1 MGNKYV
7 TDMLTRM
14 SRLVGMPR
22 AGGRSPQR
30 GCAGYAASARRGL
43 GVARWLLFLAVGV
56 GLWGAASGQTNPWL
70 ENIKPGTSLPVGKTD
85 SHGNYLVVKAYRG
98 FEESEYPE
106 KTSDYRIDAGGWT
119 MESKNFSIA
128 KWILWEG
135 GSGPANGSIHYPSG
149 AKVGKHN
156 ALNAFFGSGRQTYLV
171 TPPTN
176 VGSREVSDPALYF
189 WFAAMAN
196 QNQPDE
202 LQIFVRNKRAKDANR
217 REFKTPIAIFRN
229 EGEGGWVEV
238 QVKLNDAF
246 KGWSEEDKQSV
257 QFGFLAI
264 GNNGWGICLDE
275 LMLIDLGGKPAQVSN
290 VGMSQLIQPLGQDSK
305 LNEIFRVD
313 IGVGTGSGKYKIKE
327 FKLEFDGAPE
337 VYERSVEHLYLYH
350 SKLPTFDS
358 HAENRM
364 ATITMQ
370 GGKVT
375 NIAWEKR
382 GSDQHED
389 RFLEPGQ
396 RHYLWLVADIKSNAQ
411 PKDVL
416 RFKAPRSAIEL
427 VYCDNRGEEN
437 PKVGSKIYPIEQEW
451 TAGEERKCTIYK
463 TLFSDSFENGAGNWT
478 LASDW
483 KVGEI
488 CATHHSFGSD
498 KLSQHP
504 SRAFGGTGVLATAKM
519 GDASGACAGKIQPM
533 YSPNLSEQSCT
544 AVKANIDA
552 SIYRNVL
559 VRFRYAASLGGSNDR
574 VSLFV
579 KSAAYGDQKVWLE
592 NSGVRDTG
600 WKTAVVEIRDY
611 ADRVQNL
618 TLGFAIKSDAV
629 DENAGLLIDDFQVL
643 GDYIKADVGVENILP
658 PTTLEFD
665 ANSKITVR
673 VKNYGAEAV
682 DASKVTVTVKVNGE
696 EMVLPGKMGSIA
708 AGATLDWEFSS
719 NRLVPV
725 TNRNNEI
732 VVEATAKIP
741 DDDGTDND
749 TKRVRFYSFPK
760 FEVSA
765 TKPWP
770 ENTDIRMD
778 QWYPTTYP
786 GGGASSW
793 LQSFKELCSKC
804 ASGRMFSADPP
815 VNKFIWTTG
824 NERNNTHEN
833 SVLTG
838 PIFDLK
844 ADANV
849 KYEVVVTHMLS
860 ERAKMWIEYRTDVNA
875 PSASTEGW
883 TTLLPP
889 TGGWSENWYGGTAN
903 AWVGTSSTSPGPEP
917 MPVPYSYKV
926 SKTMLPVQSGKVQL
940 RVRFNDPD
948 NAEANE
954 GAAVNMIRVQALKAD
969 LQVTGFTPQ
978 PQCTNTPSST
988 PLKIKVKNNGPVA
1001 QKSFM
1006 CPVHVVVRE
1015 MQERTRGT
1023 RAPELPVPGDVV
1035 LVDKILTL
1043 QIPDINVGEEKEID
1057 TELAF
1062 AWDWAD
1068 WGYFIEIAM
1077 NMEQSSQGS
1086 DENTANNSYSGSY
1099 IPKMYPGLFFA
1110 EADPATRQ
1118 IAVPSQI
1125 GPNTPVTLYQ
1135 RNRRAWANHMNDNLE
1150 LGTAQG
1156 YRNAREG
1163 VFYSFTSD
1171 GTFKIKF
1178 KYSYG
1183 VNVEGTCPETTEEY
1197 TLVKNDVRLSLGQVD
1212 VKQNSC
1218 YSPGGETV
1226 GVPISGAPGTE
1237 VKAIIYINGDY
1248 AHPAASAEG
1257 AIPAS
1262 DKSVTLSL
1270 TGVKIPANYS
1280 TVEVVALVKKG
1291 SSYLPSQ
1298 GTEGHRVISK
1308 VYRWKTPNRL
1318 PVYVRT
1324 RTGNPGSYTYSNQML
1339 LPYEGAVVNNFTTA
1353 KLELYTPAE
1362 DGVKYTWIRTRN
1374 GVSETIEGN
1383 SIYLEEYDASYSVK
1397 AESKECGS
1405 PIASNQIKVWSGDI
1419 ELVAFTG
1426 VTALEGV
1433 CQSASG
1439 GTQLS
1444 IDLENHSRTLYKAGL
1459 PVKFVMTYPDASTEN
1474 IDIKLPKDLQEQA
1487 RITIPLPEIPK
1498 GKLRIG
1504 HNTLKLEFKQIGESA
1519 DGDGDKSNNTIEG
1532 DINLKPSPEVEFE
1545 DAAKPDGVIRQK
1557 IDRWVFSPKIKSKD
1571 GTTYNWTGRMVDDE
1585 LQAWSASLGRQ
1596 STLTVEGTPKYDL
1609 YKIAVKNA
1617 EGCTTEKIYKLIM
1630 TDASLKRIERPFSS
1644 CSLGEDNTDVVVVII
1659 GNEGKRP
1666 LQKDTEV
1673 TVTVKLSDGTTYTAD
1688 KEQLDNDIPEGGD
1701 YKIIIPAEGLQ
1712 KKLAGVQNMRLTAE
1726 VKLGNLNGKKVED
1739 IEKSNDK
1746 VTTEIYSYGYPKFSV
1761 KYVPI
1766 SQCNPNAESYPL
1778 EGKDLRVKWPYAK
1791 FVVENLE
1798 GSNTVEF
1805 LYGSNSL
1812 DPAMVIEDGNKP
1824 PDNPSGAS
1832 LPDQQSYLPTKS
1844 TMEKSEDR
1852 AGKGH
1857 YVIRARNS
1865 EGCEAD
1871 VKFDLVLERYA
1882 LELVGS
1888 QSTSPRAQCQFPDEK
1903 LETQVV
1909 VKNTGNTKLPEGTKL
1924 KFTAILNDDT
1934 KNQGSTDEYEVEA
1947 AKNAGRLEESEA
1959 VLKGELP
1966 PNYSFPFTIKLPKLN
1981 VGRDGQELRIQVK
1994 VAFGDET
2001 GLQCANL
2008 AGSEAVGILKTQDKK
2023 DVGTFDITIT
2033 PAGGAKE
2040 TKNLEKRTYSDP
2052 FEYEVD
2058 YVALDVQNQGT
2069 EEFTYQWSWDGGIGL
2084 KYGSGRRTDDKAQGI
2099 DVEGS
2104 GRVACRLTNKTS
2116 GCSRE
2121 SGGYIRRK
2129 GLNLAVKWIVS
2140 PRSTCKPNVPEAIPV
2155 KVWVAN
2161 VGSNDFVVEKEKD
2174 AQKAFTIKYAVYKKG
2189 ETTNPLSEGSKDVM
2203 FKDLFTLN
2211 NDDPGDLHN
2220 GMVGLRAI
2228 KISNEQGKV
2237 SDTTESIRDF
2247 DLPDITG
2254 MKGLRE
2260 TDFYIQAELLDIS
2273 PDVEGSAGIP
2283 KHVTKKEFQH
2293 YASPTIAGEK
2303 LGGAKE
2309 VFYSATGVIKVT
2321 DEGEEGL
2328 YHNYQWSKV
2337 GGGTLQTG
2345 ESSGLAG
2352 ATPSSAVVTE
2362 PGDYM
2367 LTFVDA
2373 NQCAGSA
2380 SKTVRFPA
2388 YLVFA
2393 DSDLVLPEK
2402 EACAL
2407 TADEEVAVKVTNM
2420 GKEPYTPPSGGV
2432 PVNVECTEYNS
2443 DFATLSTDLDKKQHL
2458 EGARLQLMDAP
2469 LAPGATGVM
2478 KGKITTTDGKHLSL
2492 ASEEGQMKFQIMVK
2506 IRDEA
2511 DSSQLVTP
2519 PAKRPKREVK
2529 TGDVMNYSHPLLGKP
2544 LDEMAKDGLQ
2554 DPSADLMRI
2563 PFAKRGFI
2571 MSPTGLSI
2579 ETVPTWYYTA
2589 QGVADTP
2596 IEGREL
2602 KVMRTGEYM
2611 LKLME
2616 KHGNQ
2621 TCQSTYGPIK
2631 LRFKPEYVL
2640 TPEFDQSSTTQCR
2653 EEKDKNVGLESPIAI
2668 KLKVA
2673 PRVVPIAAGDKFTVS
2688 YEEENVAGSL
2698 HEEELVVE
2706 NTIDTTAADAPTV
2719 LEYSFQIKPRFKAGN
2734 HKIKVKVLYKDDLGD
2749 PTPGEVLEELHF
2761 NIKPAFDFNATFT
2774 TENPPIT
2781 IVGPEPP
2788 AGDSYTYW
2796 WSVNSG
2802 TGSSAIHDRSGEYF
2816 LKVTSNGCTTEKT
2829 FLVRIMRKV
2838 SWEVENPDM
2847 GTFKVELLKRDS
2859 EEVERELNNPDAV
2872 SGEAELLITAL
2883 PNKGHILNLLERQG
2897 VEIAGAEAGGFKG
2910 KIPVDDK
2917 PVELKVGFAQ
2927 GPDPHA
2933 VGVLPEVRI
2942 VSPFSRSL
2950 ELLNTE
2956 RVVEFEV
2963 VNQVGAVITHQ
2974 HIAAGQPRITLEFP
2988 NLPEGLYL
2996 VRVVDAAGGVRTL
3009 RAVKA
3014 H

>member
-1 MGNKYV
+1 MLSMGNKYV

-14 SRLVGMPR
+14 SRLVGMQR

-427 VYCDNRGEEN
+427 VYCDNRGEEK

-533 YSPNLSEQSCT
+533 YSPNLSEESCT

-579 KSAAYGDQKVWLE
+579 NTAAYGPQKVWLE

-1183 VNVEGTCPETTEEY
+1183 VNNPGDCPEVTEEY
-1197 TLVKNDVRLSLGQVD
+1197 TLVKNDVTLSIGQVD
-1212 VKQNSC
+1212 VKQNAC

-1257 AIPAS
+1257 AIPAT

-1270 TGVKIPANYS
+1270 AGVKIPANYS

-1308 VYRWKTPNRL
+1308 VYRWKTPSRL

-1324 RTGNPGSYTYSNQML
+1324 RTGDPGNYTYSNQML

-1504 HNTLKLEFKQIGESA
+1504 HNTLKLEFKQIGASA

-1739 IEKSNDK
+1739 IESSNNK
-1746 VTTEIYSYGYPKFSV
+1746 VTTEIYSYGYPKINV
-1761 KYVPI
+1761 KYTPV
-1766 SQCNPNAESYPL
+1766 SKCSTAELDL
-1778 EGKDLRVKWPYAK
+1778 ENGAKLSVNWPYAIFK
-1791 FVVENLE
+1791 TSLE
-1798 GSNTVEF
+1798 GGSNTPEF
-1805 LYGSNSL
+1805 LYSPKPL
-1812 DPAMVIEDGNKP
+1812 DPLMEINDGKTP
-1824 PDNPSGAS
+1824 PDDPHGSPLGETE
-1832 LPDQQSYLPTKS
+1832 SYLPTKS

-1909 VKNTGNTKLPEGTKL
+1909 VKNVGNTRLPEGTKL

-1934 KNQGSTDEYEVEA
+1934 KNQGATDEYEVEA
-1947 AKNAGRLEESEA
+1947 AKTAGRLEESEGI
-1959 VLKGELP
+1959 LKGELP
-1966 PNYSFPFTIKLPKLN
+1966 PDYSFPFTIKLPKLN
-1981 VGRDGQELRIQVK
+1981 VGRDGNELRIQVK

-2008 AGSEAVGILKTQDKK
+2008 AGDGAVGILKTRDKK
-2023 DVGTFDITIT
+2023 DVGTFDIVIT
-2033 PAGGAKE
+2033 PKNGQKV
-2040 TKNLEKRTYSDP
+2040 TKHLGKWTYSDP
-2052 FEYEVD
+2052 YEYEVD
-2058 YVALDVQNQGT
+2058 YVSLDVENQGT
-2069 EEFTYQWSWDGGIGL
+2069 DEFTYQWSWDGGITL
-2084 KYGSGRRTDDKAQGI
+2084 DPSRNNDREKGI
-2099 DVEGS
+2099 NVDGA
-2104 GRVACRLTNKTS
+2104 GRVACRLTNKAS

-2121 SGGYIRRK
+2121 SGGYIRHK
-2129 GLNLAVKWIVS
+2129 GLSLAVKWIVS
-2140 PRSTCKPNVPEAIPV
+2140 PSSTCKPNVPEAIPV

-2161 VGSNDFVVEKEKD
+2161 VGNEDFAIVDDDKTPK
-2174 AQKAFTIKYAVYKKG
+2174 KAFTIKYSVYRLG
-2189 ETTNPLSEGSKDVM
+2189 ETTNPLSQGTKDVM
-2203 FKDLFTLN
+2203 FKDLFSL
-2211 NDDPGDLHN
+2211 DDGKA
-2220 GMVGLRAI
+2220 GLMSI
-2228 KISNEQGKV
+2228 KKPEHEGGE
-2237 SDTTESIRDF
+2237 SDTMQSIKDF
-2247 DLPDITG
+2247 VLPDITG

-2260 TDFYIQAELLDIS
+2260 TDFYIQAELVDINTE
-2273 PDVEGSAGIP
+2273 VGA
-2283 KHVTKKEFQH
+2283 VTTRATKKEFQH

-2321 DEGEEGL
+2321 DEAEEEL

-2653 EEKDKNVGLESPIAI
+2653 EAKDKDVGLESPIAI

-2706 NTIDTTAADAPTV
+2706 NTIDTTAADKPTV
-2719 LEYSFQIKPRFKAGN
+2719 LEFSFQIKPHFKAGN

-2859 EEVERELNNPDAV
+2859 EEIERQLNNPDAV
-2872 SGEAELLITAL
+2872 SGEAELLITVL
-2883 PNKGHILNLLERQG
+2883 PNTGHILNLLERQG

-2988 NLPEGLYL
+2988 NLPEGFYL

>member
-1 MGNKYV
+1 
-7 TDMLTRM
+7 MLTRM
-14 SRLVGMPR
+14 SRLVGMQR
-22 AGGRSPQR
+22 SGGRSPQR

-106 KTSDYRIDAGGWT
+106 KTSDFRIDAGGWT

-196 QNQPDE
+196 QNSPDE
-202 LQIFVRNKRAKDANR
+202 LQIYVRNKRSKNAAHK
-217 REFKTPIAIFRN
+217 EFKNPIAIFRN

-290 VGMSQLIQPLGQDSK
+290 VGLSQLIQPLGQDSK

-327 FKLEFDGAPE
+327 FKPEFDGDPT
-337 VYERSVEHLYLYH
+337 VYARSVEHLYLYH

-358 HAENRM
+358 HVENRM

-375 NIAWEKR
+375 NIAWEKK
-382 GSDQHED
+382 GTDQHED

-396 RHYLWLVADIKSNAQ
+396 RHYLWLVADIKSTAQ

-437 PKVGSKIYPIEQEW
+437 PKVGSKIYPLEQEW

-463 TLFSDSFENGAGNWT
+463 TLFSDSFESGSSNWT
-478 LASDW
+478 LANEW
-483 KVGEI
+483 KVGQI

-519 GDASGACAGKIQPM
+519 GDGSGACAGKIQPM

-579 KSAAYGDQKVWLE
+579 KSDAYGDQKVWLE

-696 EMVLPGKMGSIA
+696 EMVLPGKTGSIA
-708 AGATLDWEFSS
+708 AGATLDWEFTS

-749 TKRVRFYSFPK
+749 TKRVRFYSFPR

-765 TKPWP
+765 INPWP
-770 ENTDIRMD
+770 KNTDIRME

-889 TGGWSENWYGGTAN
+889 TGGWSENWYDGTAN
-903 AWVGTSSTSPGPEP
+903 AWVGTSSTSPEP

-969 LQVTGFTPQ
+969 LAVTGFTPQ

-988 PLKIKVKNNGPVA
+988 PLKIKVKNNGPVV

-1015 MQERTRGT
+1015 MQEYQRPRGT
-1023 RAPELPVPGDVV
+1023 RTPDLPVPSQAV
-1035 LVDKILTL
+1035 LVDKILSL

-1068 WGYFIEIAM
+1068 WGYAIDIAM
-1077 NMEQSSQGS
+1077 NVEQSSQGS

-1125 GPNTPVTLYQ
+1125 SSNMPVTLYQ
-1135 RNRRAWANHMNDNLE
+1135 RNRRAWANHMNDDLVP
-1150 LGTAQG
+1150 GTAHG

-1183 VNVEGTCPETTEEY
+1183 VNVEGTCPEVTEEY
-1197 TLVKNDVRLSLGQVD
+1197 TLVKNDVTLSIGQVD
-1212 VKQNSC
+1212 VKQNAC

-1270 TGVKIPANYS
+1270 AGVKIPANYS

-1298 GTEGHRVISK
+1298 GKEGHRVISK

-1374 GVSETIEGN
+1374 GVPESIEGN

-1439 GTQLS
+1439 GVILS

-1474 IDIKLPKDLQEQA
+1474 IEIKLPKDLQEQA

-1498 GKLRIG
+1498 GKLKIG

-1557 IDRWVFSPKIKSKD
+1557 IDRWVFSPRIKSKD

-1585 LQAWSASLGRQ
+1585 LQTWSASLGRQ

-1609 YKIAVKNA
+1609 YKIEVKNA

-1673 TVTVKLSDGTTYTAD
+1673 TVTVKLGDGTTYTTGI
-1688 KEQLDNDIPEGGD
+1688 EQLDSDIPEGGD

-1739 IEKSNDK
+1739 IESSNDK
-1746 VTTEIYSYGYPKFSV
+1746 VTTEIYSYGYPKINV
-1761 KYVPI
+1761 KYTPV
-1766 SQCNPNAESYPL
+1766 SKCSTAELDL
-1778 EGKDLRVKWPYAK
+1778 ENGAKLSVNWPYAIFK
-1791 FVVENLE
+1791 ASLE
-1798 GSNTVEF
+1798 GGSNTPEF
-1805 LYGSNSL
+1805 LYSPKPL
-1812 DPAMVIEDGNKP
+1812 DPLMEINDGKTP
-1824 PDNPSGAS
+1824 PDDPHGSPLGETE
-1832 LPDQQSYLPTKS
+1832 SYLPTKS
-1844 TMEKSEDR
+1844 TMEKSDDR
-1852 AGKGH
+1852 FGKGH

-1882 LELVGS
+1882 LELVES
-1888 QSTSPRAQCQFPDEK
+1888 QSTSPKAQCQFPDEK

-1909 VKNTGNTKLPEGTKL
+1909 VKNVGNTRLPEGTKL

-1934 KNQGSTDEYEVEA
+1934 KNQGSADEYEEEA
-1947 AKNAGRLEESEA
+1947 AKTAGRLEESEGI
-1959 VLKGELP
+1959 LKGELP
-1966 PNYSFPFTIKLPKLN
+1966 PDYSFPFTIKLPKLN
-1981 VGRDGQELRIQVK
+1981 VGRDGNELRIQVK

-2008 AGSEAVGILKTQDKK
+2008 AGSESVGILKTQDKK
-2023 DVGTFDITIT
+2023 DVGTFNIVIT
-2033 PAGGAKE
+2033 PAGGAQE
-2040 TKNLEKRTYSDP
+2040 STTLEKRTYSDP
-2052 FEYEVD
+2052 FVYETD
-2058 YVALDVQNQGT
+2058 YVALDVRNQGT
-2069 EEFTYQWSWDGGIGL
+2069 EEFGFQWSWDGGIGL
-2084 KYGSGRRTDDKAQGI
+2084 KYGAGRRVDDKASGI
-2099 DVEGS
+2099 DVDGS
-2104 GRVACRLTNKTS
+2104 GRVACKLTNKAS
-2116 GCSRE
+2116 GCTRE

-2129 GLNLAVKWIVS
+2129 GLSLSVKWIIS
-2140 PRSTCKPNVPEAIPV
+2140 PSSTCKPNVPEAIPV
-2155 KVWVAN
+2155 KMWVAN
-2161 VGSNDFVVEKEKD
+2161 VGSNDFVIDKEK
-2174 AQKAFTIKYAVYKKG
+2174 ASQKAFTIKYAVYRLG
-2189 ETTNPLSEGSKDVM
+2189 ETTNPLSEGTRDVK
-2203 FKDLFTLN
+2203 FEELCTID
-2211 NDDPGDLHN
+2211 DDPSDLHY

-2228 KISNEQGKV
+2228 KVSKDPDV
-2237 SDTTESIRDF
+2237 KSDTTKSSQPIEC
-2247 DLPDITG
+2247 PDITG

-2260 TDFYIQAELLDIS
+2260 TDFYIQAELVDFNQE
-2273 PDVEGSAGIP
+2273 VEGVGTMQQ
-2283 KHVTKKEFQH
+2283 HVTKKEFQH

-2309 VFYSATGVIKVT
+2309 VFYSATGVIKVA
-2321 DEGEEGL
+2321 DEAEEEL

-2337 GGGTLQTG
+2337 GGDKIQTG

-2393 DSDLVLPEK
+2393 ESDFVLPEK

-2432 PVNVECTEYNS
+2432 PVNIECTEYNP

-2673 PRVVPIAAGDKFTVS
+2673 PRVVPIAAGDKFTIS

-2698 HEEELVVE
+2698 HDEELVVE
-2706 NTIDTTAADAPTV
+2706 NTIDTTAADQPTV
-2719 LEYSFQIKPRFKAGN
+2719 LEYSFNVKPSFKAGN
-2734 HKIKVKVLYKDDLGD
+2734 HKVKVKVIYKDDLGD
-2749 PTPGEVLEELHF
+2749 PTQGEVLEVLHF
-2761 NIKPAFDFNATFT
+2761 NIKPAFDFDATFT

-2859 EEVERELNNPDAV
+2859 EEVERQLNNPDAV

-2883 PNKGHILNLLERQG
+2883 PNTGHILNLLERQG

-2950 ELLNTE
+2950 ELINTE

>member
-1 MGNKYV
+1 
-7 TDMLTRM
+7 MLTRM
-14 SRLVGMPR
+14 SRLVGLQR
-22 AGGRSPQR
+22 SGGRSPQR

-106 KTSDYRIDAGGWT
+106 KTSDFRIDAGGWT

-196 QNQPDE
+196 QNSPDE
-202 LQIFVRNKRAKDANR
+202 LQIYVRNKRSKNAAHK
-217 REFKTPIAIFRN
+217 EFKNPIAIFRN

-290 VGMSQLIQPLGQDSK
+290 VGLSQLIQPLGQDSK

-327 FKLEFDGAPE
+327 FKPEFDGDPT
-337 VYERSVEHLYLYH
+337 VYARSVEHLYLYH

-358 HAENRM
+358 HLQNRM

-382 GSDQHED
+382 GTDQHED

-463 TLFSDSFENGAGNWT
+463 TLFSDSFENGVGNWT
-478 LASDW
+478 LSTDW
-483 KVGEI
+483 KVGQI
-488 CATHHSFGSD
+488 CTTHHTFADGTV
-498 KLSQHP
+498 SQHP
-504 SRAFGGTGVLATAKM
+504 SRAFGGTGVLATAID
-519 GDASGACAGKIQPM
+519 GSGACAGKIQPM
-533 YSPNLSEQSCT
+533 YSPNRTEEGCT

-579 KSAAYGDQKVWLE
+579 QTPYGPQKVWLE

-618 TLGFAIKSDAV
+618 TLGFSLKSDAT

-658 PTTLEFD
+658 PTTLEFN

-708 AGATLDWEFSS
+708 AGATLDWEFTS

-749 TKRVRFYSFPK
+749 TKRVRFYSFPR

-765 TKPWP
+765 INPWP
-770 ENTDIRMD
+770 KNTDIRME

-889 TGGWSENWYGGTAN
+889 TGGWSENWYDGTAN

-969 LQVTGFTPQ
+969 LAVTGFTPQ

-988 PLKIKVKNNGPVA
+988 PLKIKVKNNGPVV

-1015 MQERTRGT
+1015 MQEYQRPQGT
-1023 RAPELPVPGDVV
+1023 RTPDLPVPSQVV
-1035 LVDKILTL
+1035 LVDKILSL

-1068 WGYFIEIAM
+1068 WGYAVDIAL
-1077 NMEQSSQGS
+1077 NVEQSSQGS
-1086 DENTANNSYSGSY
+1086 DENTTNNSYSGSY

-1125 GPNTPVTLYQ
+1125 SPNMPVTLYQ
-1135 RNRRAWANHMNDNLE
+1135 RNRRAWANHMSDNLE
-1150 LGTAQG
+1150 LGTAHG
-1156 YRNAREG
+1156 SRNAREG

-1183 VNVEGTCPETTEEY
+1183 VNEGRCPEATEEY
-1197 TLVKNDVRLSLGQVD
+1197 TLVKNDVTLSIGQVD
-1212 VKQNSC
+1212 VKQNAC

-1257 AIPAS
+1257 AIPAT

-1298 GTEGHRVISK
+1298 GKEGHRVISK

-1439 GTQLS
+1439 GVILS

-1532 DINLKPSPEVEFE
+1532 DINVKPSPEVEFE
-1545 DAAKPDGVIRQK
+1545 DAAKPNGEIRQK

-1644 CSLGEDNTDVVVVII
+1644 CSLGDDNTDVVVVII

-1673 TVTVKLSDGTTYTAD
+1673 TVTVKLGDGTTYTTG

-1739 IEKSNDK
+1739 IESSNDK
-1746 VTTEIYSYGYPKFSV
+1746 VTTEIYSYGYPKINV
-1761 KYVPI
+1761 KYTPV
-1766 SQCNPNAESYPL
+1766 SKCSTAELDL
-1778 EGKDLRVKWPYAK
+1778 ENGAKLSVNWPYAIFK
-1791 FVVENLE
+1791 ASLE
-1798 GSNTVEF
+1798 GGSNTPEF
-1805 LYGSNSL
+1805 LYSPKPL
-1812 DPAMVIEDGNKP
+1812 DPLMEINDGKTP
-1824 PDNPSGAS
+1824 PDDPHGSPLGETE
-1832 LPDQQSYLPTKS
+1832 SYLPTKS

-1882 LELVGS
+1882 LELVES
-1888 QSTSPRAQCQFPDEK
+1888 QSTSPKAQCQFPDEK

-1909 VKNTGNTKLPEGTKL
+1909 VKNVGNTRLPEGTKL

-1934 KNQGSTDEYEVEA
+1934 KSQGATDEYEVEA
-1947 AKNAGRLEESEA
+1947 AKTAGRLEESEGI
-1959 VLKGELP
+1959 LKGELP
-1966 PNYSFPFTIKLPKLN
+1966 PDYSFPFTIKLPKLN
-1981 VGRDGQELRIQVK
+1981 VGRDGNELRIQVK

-2008 AGSEAVGILKTQDKK
+2008 AGNEAVGILKTQDKK
-2023 DVGTFDITIT
+2023 DVGTFDIVIT
-2033 PAGGAKE
+2033 PKNDQKE
-2040 TKNLEKRTYSDP
+2040 EKRLEKWTYSNP
-2052 FEYEVD
+2052 YEYEVD
-2058 YVALDVQNQGT
+2058 YVALDVENQGA
-2069 EEFTYQWSWDGGIGL
+2069 EEFTYQWSWDGGVVL
-2084 KYGSGRRTDDKAQGI
+2084 SAERTGRNNDKASGI
-2099 DVEGS
+2099 DVDGA
-2104 GRVACRLTNKTS
+2104 GRVACKLTNKAS

-2121 SGGYIRRK
+2121 SGGYIRHK
-2129 GLNLAVKWIVS
+2129 GLSLAVKWIVS
-2140 PRSTCKPNVPEAIPV
+2140 PSSTCKPNVPEAIPV

-2161 VGSNDFVVEKEKD
+2161 VGNEDFAIVDDDKHPK
-2174 AQKAFTIKYAVYKKG
+2174 KAFTIKYSVYRLG
-2189 ETTNPLSEGSKDVM
+2189 ETTNPLSQGTKDVM
-2203 FKDLFTLN
+2203 FKDLFPL
-2211 NDDPGDLHN
+2211 DDGKA
-2220 GMVGLRAI
+2220 GLMSI
-2228 KISNEQGKV
+2228 KPPEHEGEK
-2237 SDTTESIRDF
+2237 SDTMQSIKDF
-2247 DLPDITG
+2247 LLPDITG

-2260 TDFYIQAELLDIS
+2260 TDFYIQAELVDINTE
-2273 PDVEGSAGIP
+2273 VGA
-2283 KHVTKKEFQH
+2283 VTTRATKKEFQH

-2321 DEGEEGL
+2321 DEAEEEL

-2337 GGGTLQTG
+2337 GGDKIQTG

-2352 ATPSSAVVTE
+2352 ATPSSAVVAK

-2529 TGDVMNYSHPLLGKP
+2529 MGDVMNHSHPKLGKP
-2544 LDEMAKDGLQ
+2544 LDEMAHDGLG

-2571 MSPTGLSI
+2571 MSTTGIGL
-2579 ETVPTWYYTA
+2579 TTDVKWYYTA
-2589 QGVADTP
+2589 QGVTDSTNT
-2596 IEGREL
+2596 GRDQ

-2611 LKLME
+2611 LKLTE
-2616 KHGNQ
+2616 KYGNQ
-2621 TCQSTYGPIK
+2621 TCKSTYGPVK

-2653 EEKDKNVGLESPIAI
+2653 EAKDKDVGLESPIAI

-2706 NTIDTTAADAPTV
+2706 NTIDTTAADKPTV
-2719 LEYSFQIKPRFKAGN
+2719 LEFSFQIKPHFKAGN
-2734 HKIKVKVLYKDDLGD
+2734 HTIKVKVLYKDDLGD

-2761 NIKPAFDFNATFT
+2761 NIKPAFDFDATFT
-2774 TENPPIT
+2774 TENPPIK
-2781 IVGPEPP
+2781 IDGPEPP

-2802 TGSSAIHDRSGEYF
+2802 TGSSAMHDRSGEYF

-2847 GTFKVELLKRDS
+2847 GTFKVELLKKDS
-2859 EEVERELNNPDAV
+2859 DEVERQLSNPDAV

-2883 PNKGHILNLLERQG
+2883 PNTGHILNVLERQG
-2897 VEIAGAEAGGFKG
+2897 VEIASEKDAGGYKG
-2910 KIPVDDK
+2910 KIRVEDK

-2956 RVVEFEV
+2956 RVVELEV

>member
-1 MGNKYV
+1 MQ
-7 TDMLTRM
+7 
-14 SRLVGMPR
+14 R

-940 RVRFNDPD
+940 RVRFNDPN
-948 NAEANE
+948 NAEAKE

-1504 HNTLKLEFKQIGESA
+1504 HNTLKLEFKQIGASA

-1739 IEKSNDK
+1739 IESSNNK
-1746 VTTEIYSYGYPKFSV
+1746 VTTEIYSYGYPKINV
-1761 KYVPI
+1761 KYTPV
-1766 SQCNPNAESYPL
+1766 SKCSTAELDL
-1778 EGKDLRVKWPYAK
+1778 ENGAKLSVNWPYAIFK
-1791 FVVENLE
+1791 TSLE
-1798 GSNTVEF
+1798 GGSNTPEF
-1805 LYGSNSL
+1805 LYSPKPL
-1812 DPAMVIEDGNKP
+1812 DPLMEINDGKTP
-1824 PDNPSGAS
+1824 PDDPHGSPLGETE
-1832 LPDQQSYLPTKS
+1832 SYLPTKS
-1844 TMEKSEDR
+1844 TMEKSDDR
-1852 AGKGH
+1852 FGKGH

-1882 LELVGS
+1882 LELVES
-1888 QSTSPRAQCQFPDEK
+1888 QSTSPKAQCQFPDEK

-1909 VKNTGNTKLPEGTKL
+1909 VKNVGNTRLPEGTKL

-1934 KNQGSTDEYEVEA
+1934 KNQGATDEYEVEA
-1947 AKNAGRLEESEA
+1947 AKTAGRLEESEGI
-1959 VLKGELP
+1959 LKGELP
-1966 PNYSFPFTIKLPKLN
+1966 PDYSFPFTIKLPKLN
-1981 VGRDGQELRIQVK
+1981 VGRDGNELRIQVK

-2008 AGSEAVGILKTQDKK
+2008 AGDGAVGILKTRDKK
-2023 DVGTFDITIT
+2023 DVGTFDIVIT
-2033 PAGGAKE
+2033 PKNGQKV
-2040 TKNLEKRTYSDP
+2040 TKHLGKWTYSDP
-2052 FEYEVD
+2052 YEYEVD
-2058 YVALDVQNQGT
+2058 YVSLDVENQGT
-2069 EEFTYQWSWDGGIGL
+2069 DEFTYQWSWDGGITL
-2084 KYGSGRRTDDKAQGI
+2084 DPSRNNDREKGI
-2099 DVEGS
+2099 NVDGA
-2104 GRVACRLTNKTS
+2104 GRVACRLTNKAS

-2121 SGGYIRRK
+2121 SGGYIRHK
-2129 GLNLAVKWIVS
+2129 GLSLAVKWIVS
-2140 PRSTCKPNVPEAIPV
+2140 PSSTCKPNVPEAIPV

-2161 VGSNDFVVEKEKD
+2161 VGNEDFAIVDDDKTPK
-2174 AQKAFTIKYAVYKKG
+2174 KAFTIKYSVYRLG
-2189 ETTNPLSEGSKDVM
+2189 ETTNPLSQGTKDVM
-2203 FKDLFTLN
+2203 FKDLFSL
-2211 NDDPGDLHN
+2211 DDGKA
-2220 GMVGLRAI
+2220 GLMSI
-2228 KISNEQGKV
+2228 KKPEHEGGE
-2237 SDTTESIRDF
+2237 SDTMQSIKDF
-2247 DLPDITG
+2247 VLPDITG

-2260 TDFYIQAELLDIS
+2260 TDFYIQAELVDINTE
-2273 PDVEGSAGIP
+2273 VGA
-2283 KHVTKKEFQH
+2283 VTTRATKKEFQH

-2321 DEGEEGL
+2321 DEAEEEL

-2653 EEKDKNVGLESPIAI
+2653 EAKDKDVGLESPIAI

-2706 NTIDTTAADAPTV
+2706 NTIDTTAADKPTV
-2719 LEYSFQIKPRFKAGN
+2719 LEFSFQIKPHFKAGN

-2859 EEVERELNNPDAV
+2859 EEVERQLNNPDAV

-2883 PNKGHILNLLERQG
+2883 PNTGHILNLLERQG

>member
-1 MGNKYV
+1 MQ
-7 TDMLTRM
+7 
-14 SRLVGMPR
+14 R

-940 RVRFNDPD
+940 RVRFNDPN
-948 NAEANE
+948 NAEAKE

-1001 QKSFM
+1001 QKSFV

-1504 HNTLKLEFKQIGESA
+1504 HNTLKLEFKQIGASA

-1739 IEKSNDK
+1739 IESSNNK
-1746 VTTEIYSYGYPKFSV
+1746 VTTEIYSYGYPKINV
-1761 KYVPI
+1761 KYTPV
-1766 SQCNPNAESYPL
+1766 SKCSTAELDL
-1778 EGKDLRVKWPYAK
+1778 ENGAKLSVNWPYAIFK
-1791 FVVENLE
+1791 TSLE
-1798 GSNTVEF
+1798 GGSNTPEF
-1805 LYGSNSL
+1805 LYSPKPL
-1812 DPAMVIEDGNKP
+1812 DPLMEINDGKTP
-1824 PDNPSGAS
+1824 PDDPHGSPLGETE
-1832 LPDQQSYLPTKS
+1832 SYLPTKS
-1844 TMEKSEDR
+1844 TMEKSDDR
-1852 AGKGH
+1852 FGKGH

-1882 LELVGS
+1882 LELVES
-1888 QSTSPRAQCQFPDEK
+1888 QSTSPKAQCQFPDEK

-1909 VKNTGNTKLPEGTKL
+1909 VKNVGNTRLPEGTKL

-1934 KNQGSTDEYEVEA
+1934 KNQGATDEYEVEA
-1947 AKNAGRLEESEA
+1947 AKTAGRLEESEGI
-1959 VLKGELP
+1959 LKGELP
-1966 PNYSFPFTIKLPKLN
+1966 PDYSFPFTIKLPKLN
-1981 VGRDGQELRIQVK
+1981 VGRDGNELRIQVK

-2008 AGSEAVGILKTQDKK
+2008 AGDGAVGILKTRDKK
-2023 DVGTFDITIT
+2023 DVGTFDIVIT
-2033 PAGGAKE
+2033 PKNGQKV
-2040 TKNLEKRTYSDP
+2040 TKHLGKWTYSDP
-2052 FEYEVD
+2052 YEYEVD
-2058 YVALDVQNQGT
+2058 YVSLDVENQGT
-2069 EEFTYQWSWDGGIGL
+2069 DEFTYQWSWDGGITL
-2084 KYGSGRRTDDKAQGI
+2084 DPSRNNDREKGI
-2099 DVEGS
+2099 NVDGA
-2104 GRVACRLTNKTS
+2104 GRVACRLTNKAS

-2121 SGGYIRRK
+2121 SGGYIRHK
-2129 GLNLAVKWIVS
+2129 GLSLAVKWIVS
-2140 PRSTCKPNVPEAIPV
+2140 PSSTCKPNVPEAIPV

-2161 VGSNDFVVEKEKD
+2161 VGNEDFAIVDDDKTPK
-2174 AQKAFTIKYAVYKKG
+2174 KAFTIKYSVYRLG
-2189 ETTNPLSEGSKDVM
+2189 ETTNPLSQGTKDVM
-2203 FKDLFTLN
+2203 FKDLFSL
-2211 NDDPGDLHN
+2211 DDGKA
-2220 GMVGLRAI
+2220 GLMSI
-2228 KISNEQGKV
+2228 KKPEHEGGE
-2237 SDTTESIRDF
+2237 SDTMQSIKDF
-2247 DLPDITG
+2247 VLPDITG

-2260 TDFYIQAELLDIS
+2260 TDFYIQAELVDINTE
-2273 PDVEGSAGIP
+2273 VGA
-2283 KHVTKKEFQH
+2283 VTTRATKKEFQH

-2321 DEGEEGL
+2321 DEAEEEL

-2653 EEKDKNVGLESPIAI
+2653 EAKDKDVGLESPIAI

-2706 NTIDTTAADAPTV
+2706 NTIDTTAADKPTV
-2719 LEYSFQIKPRFKAGN
+2719 LEFSFQIKPHFKAGN

-2859 EEVERELNNPDAV
+2859 EEVERQLNNPDAV

-2883 PNKGHILNLLERQG
+2883 PNTGHILNLLERQG

>member
-1 MGNKYV
+1 MQR
-7 TDMLTRM
+7 T
-14 SRLVGMPR
+14 
-22 AGGRSPQR
+22 GGRSPQR
-30 GCAGYAASARRGL
+30 GYAGYAASARRGL

-106 KTSDYRIDAGGWT
+106 KTSDFRIDAGGWT

-176 VGSREVSDPALYF
+176 VSSREVSDPALYF

-202 LQIFVRNKRAKDANR
+202 LQIFVRNKRAKNASHK
-217 REFKTPIAIFRN
+217 EFKTPIAIFRN

-238 QVKLNDAF
+238 QVKLNEAF

-358 HAENRM
+358 HLQNRM

-382 GSDQHED
+382 GTDQHED

-396 RHYLWLVADIKSNAQ
+396 RHYLWLVADIKSTAQ

-488 CATHHSFGSD
+488 CATHHTFPNGTV
-498 KLSQHP
+498 SQHP
-504 SRAFGGTGVLATAKM
+504 SRAFGGTGVLATAKS
-519 GDASGACAGKIQPM
+519 DPSGTCAGKIQPM
-533 YSPNLSEQSCT
+533 YSPNLSEESCT

-749 TKRVRFYSFPK
+749 TKRVRFYSFPR

-765 TKPWP
+765 INPWP
-770 ENTDIRMD
+770 KNTDIRME

-1183 VNVEGTCPETTEEY
+1183 VNVVGTCPETTEEY

-1262 DKSVTLSL
+1262 DKSVTLNL

-1291 SSYLPSQ
+1291 SSYLPSL
-1298 GTEGHRVISK
+1298 GKEGHRVISK
-1308 VYRWKTPNRL
+1308 VYRWKAPNRL

-1504 HNTLKLEFKQIGESA
+1504 HNTLKLEFKQIGASA

-1726 VKLGNLNGKKVED
+1726 VKLGNLNDKKVED
-1739 IEKSNDK
+1739 IESSNNK
-1746 VTTEIYSYGYPKFSV
+1746 VTTEIYSYGYPKFNVSYEPVSDCSSSKLVLESGTKLSV
-1761 KYVPI
+1761 NW
-1766 SQCNPNAESYPL
+1766 Q
-1778 EGKDLRVKWPYAK
+1778 YAK
-1791 FVVENLE
+1791 FAVENLQ
-1798 GSNTVEF
+1798 GANTSES
-1805 LYGSNSL
+1805 LYSPNPL
-1812 DPAMVIEDGNKP
+1812 DPPMLIEDGKTP
-1824 PDNPSGAS
+1824 PDNPSAS
-1832 LPDQQSYLPTKS
+1832 PLGEGNFYLPTKS
-1844 TMEKSEDR
+1844 TMEKSDDR
-1852 AGKGH
+1852 FGKGH

-1882 LELVGS
+1882 LELVES
-1888 QSTSPRAQCQFPDEK
+1888 QSTSPKAQCQFPDEK

-1909 VKNTGNTKLPEGTKL
+1909 VKNVGNTRLPEGTKL

-1934 KNQGSTDEYEVEA
+1934 KNQGATDEYEVEA
-1947 AKNAGRLEESEA
+1947 AKTAGRLEESEGI
-1959 VLKGELP
+1959 LKGELP
-1966 PNYSFPFTIKLPKLN
+1966 PDYSFPFTIKLPKLN
-1981 VGRDGQELRIQVK
+1981 VGRDGNELRIQVK

-2008 AGSEAVGILKTQDKK
+2008 AGDGAVGILKTRDKK
-2023 DVGTFDITIT
+2023 DVGTFDIVIT
-2033 PAGGAKE
+2033 PKNGQKV
-2040 TKNLEKRTYSDP
+2040 TKHLGKWTYSDP
-2052 FEYEVD
+2052 YEYEVD
-2058 YVALDVQNQGT
+2058 YVSLDVENQGT
-2069 EEFTYQWSWDGGIGL
+2069 DEFTYQWSWDGGITL
-2084 KYGSGRRTDDKAQGI
+2084 DPSRNNDREKGI
-2099 DVEGS
+2099 NVDGA
-2104 GRVACRLTNKTS
+2104 GRVACRLTNKAS

-2121 SGGYIRRK
+2121 SGGYIRHK
-2129 GLNLAVKWIVS
+2129 GLSLAVKWIVS
-2140 PRSTCKPNVPEAIPV
+2140 PSSTCKPNVPEAIPV

-2161 VGSNDFVVEKEKD
+2161 VGNEDFAIVDDDKTPK
-2174 AQKAFTIKYAVYKKG
+2174 KAFTIKYSVYRLG
-2189 ETTNPLSEGSKDVM
+2189 ETTNPLSQGTKDVM
-2203 FKDLFTLN
+2203 FKDLFSL
-2211 NDDPGDLHN
+2211 DDGKA
-2220 GMVGLRAI
+2220 GLMSI
-2228 KISNEQGKV
+2228 KKPEHEGGE
-2237 SDTTESIRDF
+2237 SDTMQSIKDF
-2247 DLPDITG
+2247 VLPDITG

-2260 TDFYIQAELLDIS
+2260 TDFYIQAELVDINTE
-2273 PDVEGSAGIP
+2273 VGA
-2283 KHVTKKEFQH
+2283 VTTRATKKEFQH

-2321 DEGEEGL
+2321 DEAEEEL

-2653 EEKDKNVGLESPIAI
+2653 EAKDKDVGLESPIAI

-2706 NTIDTTAADAPTV
+2706 NTIDTTAADKPTV
-2719 LEYSFQIKPRFKAGN
+2719 LEFSFQIKPHFKAGN

-2859 EEVERELNNPDAV
+2859 EEVERQLNNPDAV

-2883 PNKGHILNLLERQG
+2883 PNTGHILNLLERQG

>member
-1 MGNKYV
+1 MLSMGNKYV

-14 SRLVGMPR
+14 SRLVGMQR

-940 RVRFNDPD
+940 RVRFNDPN
-948 NAEANE
+948 NAEAKE

-1504 HNTLKLEFKQIGESA
+1504 HNTLKLEFKQIGASA

-1739 IEKSNDK
+1739 IESSNNK
-1746 VTTEIYSYGYPKFSV
+1746 VTTEIYSYGYPKINV
-1761 KYVPI
+1761 KYTPV
-1766 SQCNPNAESYPL
+1766 SKCSTAELDL
-1778 EGKDLRVKWPYAK
+1778 ENGAKLSVNWPYAIFK
-1791 FVVENLE
+1791 TSLE
-1798 GSNTVEF
+1798 GGSNTPEF
-1805 LYGSNSL
+1805 LYSPKPL
-1812 DPAMVIEDGNKP
+1812 DPLMEINDGKTP
-1824 PDNPSGAS
+1824 PDDPHGSPLGETE
-1832 LPDQQSYLPTKS
+1832 SYLPTKS
-1844 TMEKSEDR
+1844 TMEKSDDR
-1852 AGKGH
+1852 FGKGH

-1882 LELVGS
+1882 LELVES
-1888 QSTSPRAQCQFPDEK
+1888 QSTSPKAQCQFPDEK

-1909 VKNTGNTKLPEGTKL
+1909 VKNVGNTRLPEGTKL

-1934 KNQGSTDEYEVEA
+1934 KNQGATDEYEVEA
-1947 AKNAGRLEESEA
+1947 AKTAGRLEESEGI
-1959 VLKGELP
+1959 LKGELP
-1966 PNYSFPFTIKLPKLN
+1966 PDYSFPFTIKLPKLN
-1981 VGRDGQELRIQVK
+1981 VGRDGNELRIQVK

-2008 AGSEAVGILKTQDKK
+2008 AGDGAVGILKTRDKK
-2023 DVGTFDITIT
+2023 DVGTFDIVIT
-2033 PAGGAKE
+2033 PKNGQKV
-2040 TKNLEKRTYSDP
+2040 TKHLGKWTYSDP
-2052 FEYEVD
+2052 YEYEVD
-2058 YVALDVQNQGT
+2058 YVSLDVENQGT
-2069 EEFTYQWSWDGGIGL
+2069 DEFTYQWSWDGGITL
-2084 KYGSGRRTDDKAQGI
+2084 DPSRNNDREKGI
-2099 DVEGS
+2099 NVDGA
-2104 GRVACRLTNKTS
+2104 GRVACRLTNKAS

-2121 SGGYIRRK
+2121 SGGYIRHK
-2129 GLNLAVKWIVS
+2129 GLSLAVKWIVS
-2140 PRSTCKPNVPEAIPV
+2140 PSSTCKPNVPEAIPV

-2161 VGSNDFVVEKEKD
+2161 VGNEDFAIVDDDKTPK
-2174 AQKAFTIKYAVYKKG
+2174 KAFTIKYSVYRLG
-2189 ETTNPLSEGSKDVM
+2189 ETTNPLSQGTKDVM
-2203 FKDLFTLN
+2203 FKDLFSL
-2211 NDDPGDLHN
+2211 DDGKA
-2220 GMVGLRAI
+2220 GLMSI
-2228 KISNEQGKV
+2228 KKPEHEGGE
-2237 SDTTESIRDF
+2237 SDTMQSIKDF
-2247 DLPDITG
+2247 VLPDITG

-2260 TDFYIQAELLDIS
+2260 TDFYIQAELVDINTE
-2273 PDVEGSAGIP
+2273 VGA
-2283 KHVTKKEFQH
+2283 VTTRATKKEFQH

-2321 DEGEEGL
+2321 DEAEEEL

-2653 EEKDKNVGLESPIAI
+2653 EAKDKDVGLESPIAI

-2706 NTIDTTAADAPTV
+2706 NTIDTTAADKPTV
-2719 LEYSFQIKPRFKAGN
+2719 LEFSFQIKPHFKAGN

-2859 EEVERELNNPDAV
+2859 EEVERQLNNPDAV

-2883 PNKGHILNLLERQG
+2883 PNTGHILNLLERQG

>member
-1 MGNKYV
+1 
-7 TDMLTRM
+7 
-14 SRLVGMPR
+14 
-22 AGGRSPQR
+22 
-30 GCAGYAASARRGL
+30 
-43 GVARWLLFLAVGV
+43 
-56 GLWGAASGQTNPWL
+56 
-70 ENIKPGTSLPVGKTD
+70 
-85 SHGNYLVVKAYRG
+85 LVVKAYRG

-940 RVRFNDPD
+940 RVRFNDPN
-948 NAEANE
+948 NAEAKE

-1504 HNTLKLEFKQIGESA
+1504 HNTLKLEFKQIGASA

-1739 IEKSNDK
+1739 IESSNNK
-1746 VTTEIYSYGYPKFSV
+1746 VTTEIYSYGYPKINV
-1761 KYVPI
+1761 KYTPV
-1766 SQCNPNAESYPL
+1766 SKCSTAELDL
-1778 EGKDLRVKWPYAK
+1778 ENGAKLSVNWPYAIFK
-1791 FVVENLE
+1791 TSLE
-1798 GSNTVEF
+1798 GGSNTPEF
-1805 LYGSNSL
+1805 LYSPKPL
-1812 DPAMVIEDGNKP
+1812 DPLMEINDGKTP
-1824 PDNPSGAS
+1824 PDDPHGSPLGETE
-1832 LPDQQSYLPTKS
+1832 SYLPTKS
-1844 TMEKSEDR
+1844 TMEKSDDR
-1852 AGKGH
+1852 FGKGH

-1882 LELVGS
+1882 LELVES
-1888 QSTSPRAQCQFPDEK
+1888 QSTSPKAQCQFPDEK

-1909 VKNTGNTKLPEGTKL
+1909 VKNVGNTRLPEGTKL

-1934 KNQGSTDEYEVEA
+1934 KNQGATDEYEVEA
-1947 AKNAGRLEESEA
+1947 AKTAGRLEESEGI
-1959 VLKGELP
+1959 LKGELP
-1966 PNYSFPFTIKLPKLN
+1966 PDYSFPFTIKLPKLN
-1981 VGRDGQELRIQVK
+1981 VGRDGNELRIQVK

-2008 AGSEAVGILKTQDKK
+2008 AGDGAVGILKTRDKK
-2023 DVGTFDITIT
+2023 DVGTFDIVIT
-2033 PAGGAKE
+2033 PKNGQKV
-2040 TKNLEKRTYSDP
+2040 TKHLGKWTYSDP
-2052 FEYEVD
+2052 YEYEVD
-2058 YVALDVQNQGT
+2058 YVSLDVENQGT
-2069 EEFTYQWSWDGGIGL
+2069 DEFTYQWSWDGGITL
-2084 KYGSGRRTDDKAQGI
+2084 DPSRNNDREKGI
-2099 DVEGS
+2099 NVDGA
-2104 GRVACRLTNKTS
+2104 GRVACRLTNKAS

-2121 SGGYIRRK
+2121 SGGYIRHK
-2129 GLNLAVKWIVS
+2129 GLSLAVKWIVS
-2140 PRSTCKPNVPEAIPV
+2140 PSSTCKPNVPEAIPV

-2161 VGSNDFVVEKEKD
+2161 VGNEDFAIVDDDKTPK
-2174 AQKAFTIKYAVYKKG
+2174 KAFTIKYSVYRLG
-2189 ETTNPLSEGSKDVM
+2189 ETTNPLSQGTKDVM
-2203 FKDLFTLN
+2203 FKDLFSL
-2211 NDDPGDLHN
+2211 DDGKA
-2220 GMVGLRAI
+2220 GLMSI
-2228 KISNEQGKV
+2228 KKPEHEGGE
-2237 SDTTESIRDF
+2237 SDTMQSIKDF
-2247 DLPDITG
+2247 VLPDITG

-2260 TDFYIQAELLDIS
+2260 TDFYIQAELVDINTE
-2273 PDVEGSAGIP
+2273 VGA
-2283 KHVTKKEFQH
+2283 VTTRATKKEFQH

-2321 DEGEEGL
+2321 DEAEEEL

-2653 EEKDKNVGLESPIAI
+2653 EAKDKDVGLESPIAI

-2706 NTIDTTAADAPTV
+2706 NTIDTTAADKPTV
-2719 LEYSFQIKPRFKAGN
+2719 LEFSFQIKPHFKAGN

-2859 EEVERELNNPDAV
+2859 EEVERQLNNPDAV

-2883 PNKGHILNLLERQG
+2883 PNTGHILNLLERQG

>member
-1 MGNKYV
+1 
-7 TDMLTRM
+7 MLTRM
-14 SRLVGMPR
+14 SRLVGMQR
-22 AGGRSPQR
+22 SGGRSPQR

-106 KTSDYRIDAGGWT
+106 KTSDFRIDAGGWT

-196 QNQPDE
+196 QNSPDE
-202 LQIFVRNKRAKDANR
+202 LQIYVRNKRSKNAAHK
-217 REFKTPIAIFRN
+217 EFKNPIAIFRN

-290 VGMSQLIQPLGQDSK
+290 VGLSQLIQPLGQDSK

-327 FKLEFDGAPE
+327 FKPEFDGDPT
-337 VYERSVEHLYLYH
+337 VYARSVEHLYLYH

-358 HAENRM
+358 HIENRM

-382 GSDQHED
+382 GTDQHED

-451 TAGEERKCTIYK
+451 AAGEERKCTIYK
-463 TLFSDSFENGAGNWT
+463 TLFSDSFENGVGNWT
-478 LASDW
+478 LSTDW
-483 KVGEI
+483 KVGQI
-488 CATHHSFGSD
+488 CTTHHTFADGTV
-498 KLSQHP
+498 SQHP
-504 SRAFGGTGVLATAKM
+504 SRAFGGTGVLATAKS
-519 GDASGACAGKIQPM
+519 APSGTCAGKIQPM
-533 YSPNLSEQSCT
+533 YLPNKAEDGANACK
-544 AVKANIDA
+544 AVKEHIDA

-579 KSAAYGDQKVWLE
+579 NTAAYGPQKVWLE

-611 ADRVQNL
+611 ADRVQDL
-618 TLGFAIKSDAV
+618 TLGFSLKSDAT

-696 EMVLPGKMGSIA
+696 EMVLPGKTGSIA
-708 AGATLDWEFSS
+708 AGATLDWEFTS

-770 ENTDIRMD
+770 ENTDIRMA

-786 GGGASSW
+786 GGGESSW

-804 ASGRMFSADPP
+804 ASGRMFSAEPP

-824 NERNNTHEN
+824 NERNNTQEN

-838 PIFDLK
+838 PILDLK
-844 ADANV
+844 GDANLQ
-849 KYEVVVTHMLS
+849 YEVVVTHMLS
-860 ERAKMWIEYRTDVNA
+860 QGAKMWIEYRTDVNA
-875 PSASTEGW
+875 PSASSEGW
-883 TTLLPP
+883 TLLPQ
-889 TGGWSENWYGGTAN
+889 GSWGENWYDGTAN
-903 AWVGTSSTSPGPEP
+903 AWVGALSVSPGPEP

-926 SKTMLPVQSGKVQL
+926 SKTVLPVQSGKVQL
-940 RVRFNDPD
+940 RVRFSDPN

-969 LQVTGFTPQ
+969 LAVTGFTPQ

-988 PLKIKVKNNGPVA
+988 PLKIKVKNNGPVV

-1015 MQERTRGT
+1015 MQEYQRPRGT
-1023 RAPELPVPGDVV
+1023 RTPDLPVPSQVV
-1035 LVDKILTL
+1035 LVDKILSL

-1068 WGYFIEIAM
+1068 WGYAVDIAL
-1077 NMEQSSQGS
+1077 NVEQSSQGS

-1125 GPNTPVTLYQ
+1125 SSNMPVTLYQ
-1135 RNRRAWANHMNDNLE
+1135 RNRRAWANHMNDDLVP
-1150 LGTAQG
+1150 GTAHG

-1183 VNVEGTCPETTEEY
+1183 VNVEGQCPEATEEY
-1197 TLVKNDVRLSLGQVD
+1197 TLVKNDVTLSIGQVD
-1212 VKQNSC
+1212 VKPNSC
-1218 YSPGGETV
+1218 YSAGGENVAVQIAGT
-1226 GVPISGAPGTE
+1226 PGTE

-1248 AHPAASAEG
+1248 AHPAASTEG

-1262 DKSVTLSL
+1262 DKSVTLNL

-1291 SSYLPSQ
+1291 SSYLPSL
-1298 GTEGHRVISK
+1298 GKEGHRVISK
-1308 VYRWKTPNRL
+1308 VYRWKAPSRL

-1362 DGVKYTWIRTRN
+1362 DGVKYTWTRTRAD
-1374 GVSETIEGN
+1374 GKREEIEGN
-1383 SIYLEEYDASYSVK
+1383 SIYLEEFDAKYSVK
-1397 AESKECGS
+1397 AEVKECGGQ
-1405 PIASNQIKVWSGDI
+1405 IASNEIQVWSSDI
-1419 ELVAFTG
+1419 ELVAFSG
-1426 VTALEGV
+1426 ITALEGV
-1433 CQSASG
+1433 CRSASG
-1439 GTQLS
+1439 GALLS
-1444 IDLENHSRTLYKAGL
+1444 VDLENHSRTLYKAGL
-1459 PVKFVMTYPDASTEN
+1459 SVKFVMTYQDNSTTDIN
-1474 IDIKLPKDLQEQA
+1474 IPLPKDLGEQA

-1498 GKLRIG
+1498 DKLHIG
-1504 HNTLKLEFKQIGESA
+1504 HNSLKLEFKAIGA
-1519 DGDGDKSNNTIEG
+1519 TVDGDKTNNTIDG
-1532 DINLKPSPEVEFE
+1532 DINLKPSPKVEFE
-1545 DAAKPDGVIRQK
+1545 DAAKPNGEIRQK
-1557 IDRWVFSPKIKSKD
+1557 IDRWVFSPKIESKD

-1617 EGCTTEKIYKLIM
+1617 EGCTTEQVYKLIM

-1644 CSLGEDNTDVVVVII
+1644 CSLSEDNTDVVVVII

-1673 TVTVKLSDGTTYTAD
+1673 TVTVKLGDGTTYTTGT
-1688 KEQLDNDIPEGGD
+1688 EQLDNDIPEGGD

-1726 VKLGNLNGKKVED
+1726 VKLGNHNGKKVED
-1739 IEKSNDK
+1739 IESSNDK
-1746 VTTEIYSYGYPKFSV
+1746 VTTEIYSYGYPKINV
-1761 KYVPI
+1761 KYTPV
-1766 SQCNPNAESYPL
+1766 SKCSTAELDL
-1778 EGKDLRVKWPYAK
+1778 ENGVKLSVNWPYAIFK
-1791 FVVENLE
+1791 ASLE
-1798 GSNTVEF
+1798 GGSNTPEF
-1805 LYGSNSL
+1805 LYSPKPL
-1812 DPAMVIEDGNKP
+1812 DPLMEINDGKTP
-1824 PDNPSGAS
+1824 PDAPHGSPLGETE
-1832 LPDQQSYLPTKS
+1832 SYLPTKS
-1844 TMEKSEDR
+1844 TMEKSDDR
-1852 AGKGH
+1852 FGKGH

-1882 LELVGS
+1882 LELVES
-1888 QSTSPRAQCQFPDEK
+1888 QSTSPKAQCQFPDEK

-1909 VKNTGNTKLPEGTKL
+1909 VKNVGNTRLPEGTKL

-1934 KNQGSTDEYEVEA
+1934 KNQGATDEYEVEA
-1947 AKNAGRLEESEA
+1947 AKTAGRLEESEGI
-1959 VLKGELP
+1959 LKGELP
-1966 PNYSFPFTIKLPKLN
+1966 PDYSFPFTIKLPKLN
-1981 VGRDGQELRIQVK
+1981 VGRDGNELRIQVK

-2008 AGSEAVGILKTQDKK
+2008 AGSNAVGILKTQDKK
-2023 DVGTFDITIT
+2023 DVGTFNIAITKE
-2033 PAGGAKE
+2033 GGSQESNYLE
-2040 TKNLEKRTYSDP
+2040 TYTASAP
-2052 FEYEVD
+2052 FEYQD
-2058 YVALDVQNQGT
+2058 AKYIALDVRNQEGGA
-2069 EEFTYQWSWDGGIGL
+2069 EFEYQWSWDGGVVL
-2084 KYGSGRRTDDKAQGI
+2084 SAERTGRNNDKANGI
-2099 DVEGS
+2099 DVDGS
-2104 GRVACRLTNKTS
+2104 GRVACKLTNKAS

-2121 SGGYIRRK
+2121 TGGYIRK
-2129 GLNLAVKWIVS
+2129 EGLNLAVKWIVS
-2140 PRSTCKPNVPEAIPV
+2140 PKSTCKPNVPESIPV
-2155 KVWVAN
+2155 SVVVTN
-2161 VGSNDFVVEKEKD
+2161 VGTEDFVIDPSKD
-2174 AQKAFTIKYAVYKKG
+2174 DANNPKKAFTIKYAVYRLG
-2189 ETTNPLSEGSKDVM
+2189 ETANPLSEGTKDVM

-2211 NDDPGDLHN
+2211 ENYEKKE
-2220 GMVGLRAI
+2220 MVGLGAFGTVL
-2228 KISNEQGKV
+2228 NP
-2237 SDTTESIRDF
+2237 SDTAYSSKLFEC
-2247 DLPDITG
+2247 PAITG

-2260 TDFYIQAELLDIS
+2260 TDFYIQAELVNIS
-2273 PDVEGSAGIP
+2273 TEYEGKGE
-2283 KHVTKKEFQH
+2283 KEVTTHVTKKEFQH

-2321 DEGEEGL
+2321 DEAEEEL

-2337 GGGTLQTG
+2337 GGDKIQTG

-2420 GKEPYTPPSGGV
+2420 GKESYTPPSGGV
-2432 PVNVECTEYNS
+2432 PVNIECTEYNP

-2673 PRVVPIAAGDKFTVS
+2673 PRVVPIAAGDKFTIS

-2698 HEEELVVE
+2698 HDEELVVE
-2706 NTIDTTAADAPTV
+2706 NTIDTTAADQPTV
-2719 LEYSFQIKPRFKAGN
+2719 LEYSFNVKPSFKAGN
-2734 HKIKVKVLYKDDLGD
+2734 HKVKVKVIYKDDLGD
-2749 PTPGEVLEELHF
+2749 PTQGEVLEVLHF
-2761 NIKPAFDFNATFT
+2761 NIKPAFDFDATFT
-2774 TENPPIT
+2774 TENPPIE
-2781 IVGPEPP
+2781 IVGPQPP
-2788 AGDSYTYW
+2788 AGDTYTYW

-2802 TGSSAIHDRSGEYF
+2802 TGSSAMHDRSGEYF

-2847 GTFKVELLKRDS
+2847 GTFKVELLKKDS
-2859 EEVERELNNPDAV
+2859 DEVERQLNNPDAV
-2872 SGEAELLITAL
+2872 SGESELLITAL
-2883 PNKGHILNLLERQG
+2883 PNTGHILNLLERQG
-2897 VEIAGAEAGGFKG
+2897 ADLDGAKAEGFKG

-2956 RVVEFEV
+2956 RVVELEV
-2963 VNQVGAVITHQ
+2963 VNQVGAVITHR
-2974 HIAAGQPRITLEFP
+2974 HVAAGQPRITLEFP

>member
-1 MGNKYV
+1 
-7 TDMLTRM
+7 MLTRM
-14 SRLVGMPR
+14 SRLVGMQR

-940 RVRFNDPD
+940 RVRFNDPN
-948 NAEANE
+948 NAEAKE

-1197 TLVKNDVRLSLGQVD
+1197 TLVKNAVRLSLGQVD

-1504 HNTLKLEFKQIGESA
+1504 HNTLKLEFKQIGASA

-1746 VTTEIYSYGYPKFSV
+1746 VTTEIYSYGYPKINV
-1761 KYVPI
+1761 KYTPV
-1766 SQCNPNAESYPL
+1766 SKCSTAELDL
-1778 EGKDLRVKWPYAK
+1778 ENGAKLSVNWPYAIFK
-1791 FVVENLE
+1791 TSLE
-1798 GSNTVEF
+1798 GGSNTPEF
-1805 LYGSNSL
+1805 LYSPKPL
-1812 DPAMVIEDGNKP
+1812 DPLMEINDGKTP
-1824 PDNPSGAS
+1824 PDDPHGSPLGETE
-1832 LPDQQSYLPTKS
+1832 SYLPTKS
-1844 TMEKSEDR
+1844 TMEKSDDR
-1852 AGKGH
+1852 FGKGH

-1882 LELVGS
+1882 LELVES
-1888 QSTSPRAQCQFPDEK
+1888 QSTSPKAQCQFPDEK

-1909 VKNTGNTKLPEGTKL
+1909 VKNVGNTRLPEGTKL

-1934 KNQGSTDEYEVEA
+1934 KNQGATDEYEVEA
-1947 AKNAGRLEESEA
+1947 AKTAGRLEESEGI
-1959 VLKGELP
+1959 LKGELP
-1966 PNYSFPFTIKLPKLN
+1966 PDYSFPFTIKLPKLN
-1981 VGRDGQELRIQVK
+1981 VGRDGNELRIQVK

-2008 AGSEAVGILKTQDKK
+2008 AGDGAVGILKTRDKK
-2023 DVGTFDITIT
+2023 DVGTFDIVIT
-2033 PAGGAKE
+2033 PKNGQKV
-2040 TKNLEKRTYSDP
+2040 TKHLGKWTYSDP
-2052 FEYEVD
+2052 YEYEVD
-2058 YVALDVQNQGT
+2058 YVSLDVENQGT
-2069 EEFTYQWSWDGGIGL
+2069 DEFTYQWSWDGGITL
-2084 KYGSGRRTDDKAQGI
+2084 DPSRNNDREKGI
-2099 DVEGS
+2099 NVDGA
-2104 GRVACRLTNKTS
+2104 GRVACRLTNKAS

-2121 SGGYIRRK
+2121 SGGYIRHK
-2129 GLNLAVKWIVS
+2129 GLSLAVKWIVS
-2140 PRSTCKPNVPEAIPV
+2140 PSSTCKPNVPEAIPV

-2161 VGSNDFVVEKEKD
+2161 VGNEDFAIVDDDKTPK
-2174 AQKAFTIKYAVYKKG
+2174 KAFTIKYSVYRLG
-2189 ETTNPLSEGSKDVM
+2189 ETTNPLSQGTKDVM
-2203 FKDLFTLN
+2203 FKDLFSL
-2211 NDDPGDLHN
+2211 DDGKA
-2220 GMVGLRAI
+2220 GLMSI
-2228 KISNEQGKV
+2228 KKPEHEGGE
-2237 SDTTESIRDF
+2237 SDTMQSIKDF
-2247 DLPDITG
+2247 VLPDITG

-2260 TDFYIQAELLDIS
+2260 TDFYIQAELVDINTE
-2273 PDVEGSAGIP
+2273 VGA
-2283 KHVTKKEFQH
+2283 VTTRATKKEFQH

-2321 DEGEEGL
+2321 DEAEEEL

-2653 EEKDKNVGLESPIAI
+2653 EAKDKDVGLESPIAI

-2706 NTIDTTAADAPTV
+2706 NTIDTTAADKPTV
-2719 LEYSFQIKPRFKAGN
+2719 LEFSFQIKPHFKAGN

-2927 GPDPHA
+2927 GSDPHA

>member
-1 MGNKYV
+1 MQ
-7 TDMLTRM
+7 
-14 SRLVGMPR
+14 R

-533 YSPNLSEQSCT
+533 YSPNLSEESCT

-579 KSAAYGDQKVWLE
+579 NTAAYGPQKVWLE

-1183 VNVEGTCPETTEEY
+1183 VNNPGDCPEVTEEY
-1197 TLVKNDVRLSLGQVD
+1197 TLVKNDVTLSIGQVD
-1212 VKQNSC
+1212 VKQNAC

-1257 AIPAS
+1257 AIPAT

-1270 TGVKIPANYS
+1270 AGVKIPANYS

-1308 VYRWKTPNRL
+1308 VYRWKTPSRL

-1324 RTGNPGSYTYSNQML
+1324 RTGDPGNYTYSNQML

-1504 HNTLKLEFKQIGESA
+1504 HNTLKLEFKQIGASA

-1739 IEKSNDK
+1739 IESSNNK
-1746 VTTEIYSYGYPKFSV
+1746 VTTEIYSYGYPKINV
-1761 KYVPI
+1761 KYTPV
-1766 SQCNPNAESYPL
+1766 SKCSTAELDL
-1778 EGKDLRVKWPYAK
+1778 ENGAKLSVNWPYAIFK
-1791 FVVENLE
+1791 TSLE
-1798 GSNTVEF
+1798 GGSNTPEF
-1805 LYGSNSL
+1805 LYSPKPL
-1812 DPAMVIEDGNKP
+1812 DPLMEINDGKTP
-1824 PDNPSGAS
+1824 PDDPHGSPLGETE
-1832 LPDQQSYLPTKS
+1832 SYLPTKS

-1909 VKNTGNTKLPEGTKL
+1909 VKNVGNTRLPEGTKL

-1934 KNQGSTDEYEVEA
+1934 KNQGATDEYEVEA
-1947 AKNAGRLEESEA
+1947 AKTAGRLEESEGI
-1959 VLKGELP
+1959 LKGELP
-1966 PNYSFPFTIKLPKLN
+1966 PDYSFPFTIKLPKLN
-1981 VGRDGQELRIQVK
+1981 VGRDGNELRIQVK

-2008 AGSEAVGILKTQDKK
+2008 AGDGAVGILKTRDKK
-2023 DVGTFDITIT
+2023 DVGTFDIVIT
-2033 PAGGAKE
+2033 PKNGQKV
-2040 TKNLEKRTYSDP
+2040 TKHLGKWTYSDP
-2052 FEYEVD
+2052 YEYEVD
-2058 YVALDVQNQGT
+2058 YVSLDVENQGT
-2069 EEFTYQWSWDGGIGL
+2069 DEFTYQWSWDGGITL
-2084 KYGSGRRTDDKAQGI
+2084 DPSRNNDREKGI
-2099 DVEGS
+2099 NVDGA
-2104 GRVACRLTNKTS
+2104 GRVACRLTNKAS

-2121 SGGYIRRK
+2121 SGGYIRHK
-2129 GLNLAVKWIVS
+2129 GLSLAVKWIVS
-2140 PRSTCKPNVPEAIPV
+2140 PSSTCKPNVPEAIPV

-2161 VGSNDFVVEKEKD
+2161 VGNEDFAIVDDDKTPK
-2174 AQKAFTIKYAVYKKG
+2174 KAFTIKYSVYRLG
-2189 ETTNPLSEGSKDVM
+2189 ETTNPLSQGTKDVM
-2203 FKDLFTLN
+2203 FKDLFSL
-2211 NDDPGDLHN
+2211 DDGKA
-2220 GMVGLRAI
+2220 GLMSI
-2228 KISNEQGKV
+2228 KKPEHEGGE
-2237 SDTTESIRDF
+2237 SDTMQSIKDF
-2247 DLPDITG
+2247 VLPDITG

-2260 TDFYIQAELLDIS
+2260 TDFYIQAELVDINTE
-2273 PDVEGSAGIP
+2273 VGA
-2283 KHVTKKEFQH
+2283 VTTRATKKEFQH

-2321 DEGEEGL
+2321 DEAEEEL

-2653 EEKDKNVGLESPIAI
+2653 EAKDKDVGLESPIAI

-2706 NTIDTTAADAPTV
+2706 NTIDTTAADKPTV
-2719 LEYSFQIKPRFKAGN
+2719 LEFSFQIKPHFKAGN

-2859 EEVERELNNPDAV
+2859 EEIERQLNNPDAV
-2872 SGEAELLITAL
+2872 SGEAELLITVL
-2883 PNKGHILNLLERQG
+2883 PNTGHILNLLERQG

-2988 NLPEGLYL
+2988 NLPEGFYL

>member
-1 MGNKYV
+1 
-7 TDMLTRM
+7 MLTRM
-14 SRLVGMPR
+14 SRLVGMQR

-533 YSPNLSEQSCT
+533 YSPNLSEESCT

-579 KSAAYGDQKVWLE
+579 NTAAYGPQKVWLE

-1183 VNVEGTCPETTEEY
+1183 VNNPGDCPEVTEEY
-1197 TLVKNDVRLSLGQVD
+1197 TLVKNDVTLSIGQVD
-1212 VKQNSC
+1212 VKQNAC

-1257 AIPAS
+1257 AIPAT

-1270 TGVKIPANYS
+1270 AGVKIPANYS

-1308 VYRWKTPNRL
+1308 VYRWKTPSRL

-1324 RTGNPGSYTYSNQML
+1324 RTGDPGNYTYSNQML

-1504 HNTLKLEFKQIGESA
+1504 HNTLKLEFKQIGASA

-1739 IEKSNDK
+1739 IESSNNK
-1746 VTTEIYSYGYPKFSV
+1746 VTTEIYSYGYPKINV
-1761 KYVPI
+1761 KYTPV
-1766 SQCNPNAESYPL
+1766 SKCSTAELDL
-1778 EGKDLRVKWPYAK
+1778 ENGAKLSVNWPYAIFK
-1791 FVVENLE
+1791 TSLE
-1798 GSNTVEF
+1798 GGSNTPEF
-1805 LYGSNSL
+1805 LYSPKPL
-1812 DPAMVIEDGNKP
+1812 DPLMEINDGKTP
-1824 PDNPSGAS
+1824 PDDPHGSPLGETE
-1832 LPDQQSYLPTKS
+1832 SYLPTKS

-1909 VKNTGNTKLPEGTKL
+1909 VKNVGNTRLPEGTKL

-1934 KNQGSTDEYEVEA
+1934 KNQGATDEYEVEA
-1947 AKNAGRLEESEA
+1947 AKTAGRLEESEGI
-1959 VLKGELP
+1959 LKGELP
-1966 PNYSFPFTIKLPKLN
+1966 PDYSFPFTIKLPKLN
-1981 VGRDGQELRIQVK
+1981 VGRDGNELRIQVK

-2008 AGSEAVGILKTQDKK
+2008 AGDGAVGILKTRDKK
-2023 DVGTFDITIT
+2023 DVGTFDIVIT
-2033 PAGGAKE
+2033 PKNGQKV
-2040 TKNLEKRTYSDP
+2040 TKHLGKWTYSDP
-2052 FEYEVD
+2052 YEYEVD
-2058 YVALDVQNQGT
+2058 YVSLDVENQGT
-2069 EEFTYQWSWDGGIGL
+2069 DEFTYQWSWDGGITL
-2084 KYGSGRRTDDKAQGI
+2084 DPSRNNDREKGI
-2099 DVEGS
+2099 NVDGA
-2104 GRVACRLTNKTS
+2104 GRVACRLTNKAS

-2121 SGGYIRRK
+2121 SGGYIRHK
-2129 GLNLAVKWIVS
+2129 GLSLAVKWIVS
-2140 PRSTCKPNVPEAIPV
+2140 PSSTCKPNVPEAIPV

-2161 VGSNDFVVEKEKD
+2161 VGNEDFAIVDDDKTPK
-2174 AQKAFTIKYAVYKKG
+2174 KAFTIKYSVYRLG
-2189 ETTNPLSEGSKDVM
+2189 ETTNPLSQGTKDVM
-2203 FKDLFTLN
+2203 FKDLFSL
-2211 NDDPGDLHN
+2211 DDGKA
-2220 GMVGLRAI
+2220 GLMSI
-2228 KISNEQGKV
+2228 KKPEHEGGE
-2237 SDTTESIRDF
+2237 SDTMQSIKDF
-2247 DLPDITG
+2247 VLPDITG

-2260 TDFYIQAELLDIS
+2260 TDFYIQAELVDINTE
-2273 PDVEGSAGIP
+2273 VGA
-2283 KHVTKKEFQH
+2283 VTTRATKKEFQH

-2321 DEGEEGL
+2321 DEAEEEL

-2653 EEKDKNVGLESPIAI
+2653 EAKDKDVGLESPIAI

-2706 NTIDTTAADAPTV
+2706 NTIDTTAADKPTV
-2719 LEYSFQIKPRFKAGN
+2719 LEFSFQIKPHFKAGN

-2859 EEVERELNNPDAV
+2859 EEIERQLNNPDAV
-2872 SGEAELLITAL
+2872 SGEAELLITVL
-2883 PNKGHILNLLERQG
+2883 PNTGHILNLLERQG

-2988 NLPEGLYL
+2988 NLPEGFYL

>member
-1 MGNKYV
+1 
-7 TDMLTRM
+7 MLTRM
-14 SRLVGMPR
+14 SRLVGMQR

-940 RVRFNDPD
+940 RVRFNDPN
-948 NAEANE
+948 NAEAKE

-1504 HNTLKLEFKQIGESA
+1504 HNTLKLEFKQIGASA

-1739 IEKSNDK
+1739 IESSNNK
-1746 VTTEIYSYGYPKFSV
+1746 VTTEIYSYGYPKINV
-1761 KYVPI
+1761 KYTPV
-1766 SQCNPNAESYPL
+1766 SKCSTAELDL
-1778 EGKDLRVKWPYAK
+1778 ENGAKLSVNWPYAIFK
-1791 FVVENLE
+1791 TSLE
-1798 GSNTVEF
+1798 GGSNTPEF
-1805 LYGSNSL
+1805 LYSPKPL
-1812 DPAMVIEDGNKP
+1812 DPLMEINDGKTP
-1824 PDNPSGAS
+1824 PDDPHGSPLGETE
-1832 LPDQQSYLPTKS
+1832 SYLPTKS
-1844 TMEKSEDR
+1844 TMEKSDDR
-1852 AGKGH
+1852 FGKGH

-1865 EGCEAD
+1865 GGCEAD
-1871 VKFDLVLERYA
+1871 VKFDLVLKRYA
-1882 LELVGS
+1882 LELVES
-1888 QSTSPRAQCQFPDEK
+1888 QSTSPKAQCQFPDEK

-1909 VKNTGNTKLPEGTKL
+1909 VKNVGNTRLPEGTKL

-1934 KNQGSTDEYEVEA
+1934 KNQGATDEYEVEA
-1947 AKNAGRLEESEA
+1947 AKTAGRLEESEGI
-1959 VLKGELP
+1959 LKGELP
-1966 PNYSFPFTIKLPKLN
+1966 PDYSFPFTIKLPKLN
-1981 VGRDGQELRIQVK
+1981 VGRDGNELRIQVK

-2008 AGSEAVGILKTQDKK
+2008 AGDGAVGILKTRDKK
-2023 DVGTFDITIT
+2023 DVGTFDIVIT
-2033 PAGGAKE
+2033 PKNGQKV
-2040 TKNLEKRTYSDP
+2040 TKHLGKWTYSDP
-2052 FEYEVD
+2052 YEYEVD
-2058 YVALDVQNQGT
+2058 YVSLDVENQGT
-2069 EEFTYQWSWDGGIGL
+2069 DEFTYQWSWDGGITL
-2084 KYGSGRRTDDKAQGI
+2084 DPSRNNDREKGI
-2099 DVEGS
+2099 NVDGA
-2104 GRVACRLTNKTS
+2104 GRVACRLTNKAS

-2121 SGGYIRRK
+2121 SGGYIRHK
-2129 GLNLAVKWIVS
+2129 GLSLAVKWIVS
-2140 PRSTCKPNVPEAIPV
+2140 PSSTCKPNVPEAIPV

-2161 VGSNDFVVEKEKD
+2161 VGNEDFAIVDDDKTPK
-2174 AQKAFTIKYAVYKKG
+2174 KAFTIKYSVYRLG
-2189 ETTNPLSEGSKDVM
+2189 ETTNPLSQGTKDVM
-2203 FKDLFTLN
+2203 FKDLFSL
-2211 NDDPGDLHN
+2211 DDGKA
-2220 GMVGLRAI
+2220 GLMSI
-2228 KISNEQGKV
+2228 KKPEHEGGE
-2237 SDTTESIRDF
+2237 SDTMQSIKDF
-2247 DLPDITG
+2247 VLPDITG

-2260 TDFYIQAELLDIS
+2260 TDFYIQAELVDINTE
-2273 PDVEGSAGIP
+2273 VGA
-2283 KHVTKKEFQH
+2283 VTTRATKKEFQH

-2321 DEGEEGL
+2321 DEAEEEL

-2653 EEKDKNVGLESPIAI
+2653 EAKDKDVGLESPIAI

-2706 NTIDTTAADAPTV
+2706 NTIDTTAADKPTV
-2719 LEYSFQIKPRFKAGN
+2719 LEFSFQIKPHFKAGN

-2859 EEVERELNNPDAV
+2859 EEVERQLNNPDAV

-2883 PNKGHILNLLERQG
+2883 PNTGHILNLLERQG